1 MNQQLPTSNRLW
13 KYRKERG
20 YTQLEVA
27 YLLELKTSSQICKWE
42 RGRSLPNVPQLM
54 RLSAVYRRIADDLM
68 WDLFNQERDIVLKR
82 EKKLLEQNEQ
92 SSNKIQSRP

>member
-1 MNQQLPTSNRLW
+1 MNRKFPTSNRLW

-20 YTQLEVA
+20 YSQLEVA
-27 YLLELKTSSQICKWE
+27 YLLELKTPSQICKWE

-68 WDLFNQERDIVLKR
+68 WDLYSQERDKVLKR
-82 EKKLLEQNEQ
+82 EKKLLEKNEQ
-92 SSNKIQSRP
+92 SSSKIQSPS